1 MKAIWSGAISFGL
14 VNIPIKL
21 YSAVED
27 SGLDL
32 DMLDSKDHSRIRFKR
47 VNENTGKEVEY
58 QSIVK
63 GYNYDGNYIVLDEKD
78 LEDAAPEKTK
88 TVEILNFVME
98 KEIES
103 IYYEQ
108 PYFTEPVKGAER
120 AYGILREALKISG
133 KVGIATF
140 VMRTKESLVVLKPYH
155 DIIILN
161 RIRFEEEIRSEED
174 LKIPKPEKTKSKEVE
189 MANKLIDQLTEKF
202 SIAKYKDTY
211 TEKLL
216 KVIEAKAKGK
226 KLHKR
231 KMAVVHRKK
240 DDLMGM
246 LKASLSRKKVS

>member
-1 MKAIWSGAISFGL
+1 MKAIWSGSISFGL
-14 VNIPIKL
+14 VNIPVKL

-47 VNENTGKEVEY
+47 VNENTGKEVEFK
-58 QSIVK
+58 SIVK

-88 TVEILNFVME
+88 AIEILNFVHE

-108 PYFTEPVKGAER
+108 PYYTEPGKGAER
-120 AYGILREALKISG
+120 AYGILREALKKSG
-133 KVGIATF
+133 KVGIASF
-140 VMRTKESLVVLKPYH
+140 VMRTRESLVVIKPYH
-155 DIIILN
+155 DMILLN

-174 LKIPKPEKTKSKEVE
+174 LKVPKPDKTKSKEVE

-202 SIAKYKDTY
+202 NISNYKDTY
-211 TEKLL
+211 TQKLL
-216 KVIEAKAKGK
+216 KAIEAKAKGK
-226 KLHKR
+226 KPKKK
-231 KMAVVHRKK
+231 KMAVVHRKS
-240 DDLMGM
+240 DDLMEM
-246 LKASLSRKKVS
+246 LKASLGKKKAS